1 MSGLDLLFEL
11 GTEELP
17 PLALARLGADLGDLV
32 CAGLDELGLQ
42 HGAVQRYASPRRL
55 AVLVESVA
63 ERQPDQT
70 IERRGP
76 SLSVAFDADGRPTK
90 AAEGFAR
97 SCGVAV
103 GALDRLASDKGEWLL
118 YRATAQGAA
127 TFELLPELL
136 CEAVRAL
143 PVPKRMRWGDSEES
157 FVRPVHWIVA
167 LFGDQVID
175 MELFG
180 VRSGR
185 RTRGHRF
192 HCPGPLELDQP
203 KDYASRLA
211 EEGYVVTDIGER
223 RARVERQVTEQGAA
237 AGGVALTGEE
247 LLDEVTALVE
257 WPVALAGSFD
267 SRYLSLPREV
277 LTATLEGHQRYF
289 PVAGDD
295 GKLLAAFITV
305 ANLESRSPQEV
316 RAGNERVV
324 HPRLADALFFWEQDR
339 KRSLEAYV
347 PGLEH
352 VAFQH
357 RLGSLADKTRRIESL
372 GAWLCEAAGA
382 SAQHVARAARLC
394 KADLLTAMV
403 YEFTELQGTMGK
415 HYALAGGE
423 DAEVA
428 QALEDQYRPRHA
440 GDDLPASATGC
451 VLALA
456 DRADTIAGIFAI
468 DQRPSGEKDPFG
480 LRRAALGLV
489 RILIE
494 REIDLDL
501 YALVVRALALQPVD
515 SENAGLAEDVYAFVI
530 ERLRSHYLAAGVP
543 VEVFAAV
550 AATRT
555 TRPLDLAR
563 RLEGVRQF
571 LRLPE
576 AAQLTAAHKR
586 VRNILKQVHG
596 GDSVDTDALQQ
607 EAERALYERVAALE
621 SRVAVLIER
630 ADYAQALAALAGL
643 QAPVD
648 RFFEEVM
655 VMSDDAR
662 VRSNRLALL
671 RRLDRLCRTA
681 ADLSCLPG

>member
-1 MSGLDLLFEL
+1 MSGMDLLFEL

-17 PLALARLGADLGDLV
+17 PLALARLSADLGDLV
-32 CAGLDELGLQ
+32 CNGLDELGLE

-55 AVLVESVA
+55 AVLVQSVA
-63 ERQPDQT
+63 GRQPDQT

-76 SLSVAFDADGRPTK
+76 SVAVAFDAQGQPTK

-103 GALDRLASDKGEWLL
+103 DALERLANDKGEWLF
-118 YRATAQGAA
+118 YRATAHGAA
-127 TFELLPELL
+127 TVTLLPKLL
-136 CEAVRAL
+136 AEAVRAL
-143 PVPKRMRWGDSEES
+143 PVPKRMRWGDLEES

-167 LFGDQVID
+167 LFGDQVVD
-175 MELFG
+175 LELFG
-180 VRSGR
+180 VQSGR
-185 RTRGHRF
+185 YTRGHRF
-192 HCPGPLELDQP
+192 HCPRPLKLAQP

-211 EEGYVVTDIGER
+211 EEGYVVADIDER
-223 RARVERQVTEQGAA
+223 RARVKRQVTEQGAA
-237 AGGVALTGEE
+237 AGGVALAGAE

-289 PVAGDD
+289 PVAGGD
-295 GKLLAAFITV
+295 GKLLAAFVTV
-305 ANLESRSPQEV
+305 ANLESRAPQEV

-339 KRSLEAYV
+339 KRPLDAYL
-347 PGLEH
+347 PSLEH

-357 RLGSLADKTRRIESL
+357 QLGSLADKTRRIESL

-382 SAQHVARAARLC
+382 SAQHVARASRLC

-423 DAEVA
+423 DPEVA
-428 QALEDQYRPRHA
+428 QALEEQYRPRHA

-501 YALVVRALALQPVD
+501 YALVVQALALQPVD
-515 SENAGLAEDVYAFVI
+515 RQSANLAEDVYAFII
-530 ERLRSHYLAAGVP
+530 ERLRSHYLSAGVP
-543 VEVFAAV
+543 VEVFSAV

-563 RLEGVRQF
+563 RLDGVRQF
-571 LRLPE
+571 LRLPQ

-596 GDSVDTDALQQ
+596 GDSIDTDALQE

-621 SRVAVLIER
+621 SRVTVLIER

-648 RFFEEVM
+648 RFFDEVM

-671 RRLDRLCRTA
+671 RRLDRLCRAA